1 MKLNLFDISD
11 EYLEYDFCVAGA
23 GVAGIIVAN
32 ELRRKFPDRSIC
44 LVESGDFTLKNRHN
58 RELKNLDAAQLEIKN
73 TSREF
78 AIGGATN
85 TWGGLTSSYS
95 PLDFSDRDFLEVKG
109 WPIDFETLAT
119 HYAEVSGK
127 YDFIS
132 AGEGK
137 PPEDLFDGGFMK
149 HPFCAY
155 TTAVNY
161 KSFLNPETID
171 IIYNAHVVD
180 IVSSAGSV
188 GRLSLNGI
196 GRDRPSVGVK
206 AKTFVLAM
214 GALEIVKA
222 LLNAERCGS
231 LTLGRESRFLGRYFM
246 NHPKGNFGV
255 VELFSPAIDLVN
267 YVGAVRNGV
276 LKYWG
281 LSLPEEVQ
289 REEKLLNC
297 HVKFTPVMPWRDDRL
312 VFDFIQL
319 VRKSQKFVKVFFL
332 FQRERQVGLLDYAE
346 TGDLDY
352 KEELRS
358 ESFFRSSVNLF
369 RYIYYRL
376 FNLPPRTTTYKIRNY
391 MEMEPRYENAVALSS
406 KRDALGNLELEV
418 RYSLSKRDKDSL
430 RKLHARLGG
439 HLSEKGIGRI
449 VSNFDGAE
457 SWPVSADSS
466 HHMGGTIMGTGAENS
481 FVNSRMRVYG
491 LDNLYVASSSV
502 FPTSGSANPTWTIA
516 ALAHLLVERMP
527 EANRSCAS
535 VS

>member
-11 EYLEYDFCVAGA
+11 EHLEYDFCVAGA
-23 GVAGIIVAN
+23 GVAGIVVAN

-58 RELKNLDAAQLEIKN
+58 RELRNLHAAQLEIKD

-85 TWGGLTSSYS
+85 TWGGLTSSYG
-95 PLDFSDRDFLEVKG
+95 PLEFSGRDFLEVKG
-109 WPIDFETLAT
+109 WPIDYETLAA
-119 HYAEVSGK
+119 HYAQVSEK

-132 AGEGK
+132 AGEVN

-171 IIYNAHVVD
+171 IIYNAHVID

-188 GRLSLNGI
+188 ERLSLNGI
-196 GRDRPSVGVK
+196 GRDRPPVCVK

-214 GALEIVKA
+214 GALETVKA

-231 LTLGRESRFLGRYFM
+231 LTLGQESRFLGRYFM

-255 VELFSPAIDLVN
+255 VELFSPTIDLVN
-267 YVGAVRNGV
+267 YVGAVRDGV
-276 LKYWG
+276 LRYWG
-281 LSLPEEVQ
+281 LYLPEKVQ

-297 HVKFTPVMPWRDDRL
+297 HVKFTPIMPWRDDRL
-312 VFDFIQL
+312 VFNFVQL
-319 VRKSQKFVKVFFL
+319 VKKSKRFIKVFFL
-332 FQRERQVGLLDYAE
+332 LQKGKQVRLLDYAE
-346 TGDLDY
+346 TGDLDD
-352 KEELRS
+352 EEKLRV
-358 ESFFRSSVNLF
+358 ESFFRSLANLF
-369 RYIYYRL
+369 LYIYYRI
-376 FNLPPRTTTYKIRNY
+376 FNLTPRTTAYKIRNY
-391 MEMEPRYENAVALSS
+391 MEMEPRYENAITLSNR
-406 KRDALGNLELEV
+406 RDTLGNLELDV
-418 RYSLSKRDKDSL
+418 RYSLSKRDRDSL
-430 RKLHARLGG
+430 RRLHAHLGA
-439 HLSEKGIGRI
+439 HLEEKGIGRV
-449 VSNFDGAE
+449 VSNFNGAE
-457 SWPVSADSS
+457 SWPVIADSS
-466 HHMGGTIMGTGAENS
+466 HHMGGTIMGTGADNS
-481 FVNSRMRVYG
+481 FVNSRMRVHG

-502 FPTSGSANPTWTIA
+502 FPISGSANPTWTIA
-516 ALAHLLVERMP
+516 ALAHMLVDRMP
-527 EANRSCAS
+527 EADHSCAN